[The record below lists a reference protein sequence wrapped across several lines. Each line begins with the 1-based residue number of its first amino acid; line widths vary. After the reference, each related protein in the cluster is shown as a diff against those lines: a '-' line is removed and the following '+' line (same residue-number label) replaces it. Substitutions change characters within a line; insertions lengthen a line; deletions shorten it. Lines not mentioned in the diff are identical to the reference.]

1 MNIFAELSLIIVIA
15 TVIAGV
21 MRILKQP
28 LIMGHILTGILVGP
42 YFLGIFIHKE
52 TVEVFSQLGISILLF
67 IVGLSLS
74 PKIVK
79 EVGKISLITG
89 LGQIVFTTFFGFLIA
104 LAFGYSLV
112 SSLYIALAL
121 TFSSTIITLKLLSD
135 KKDVEKLYGRIVIG
149 LLLVQDLVATIILIV
164 VSTFAGG
171 DNAGLEILFIALKGL
186 AVWILFSIVSS
197 KFLPKL
203 SSFFAKSQEYLFLFS
218 IGWGFGMASLFN
230 LLGFSVEIGALVA
243 GVTLSVS
250 PFAQEMSNKLKPLRD
265 FFLIMFFVL
274 LGSTLEVSNLGSFI
288 VPAIVFSL
296 FVLIVKPM
304 IIVIITGMQ
313 GFNKKTSFNSGLT
326 VAQISEFSLILVLLG
341 LKLGHINQQIVSL
354 VTFVG
359 VVTIAVSS
367 YLILYSDKIYP
378 YFAGYLSIFE
388 RKKTIKEVESIGI
401 YEVILFWCNRVGYD
415 FIRAFKKLGSSFLA
429 VDFNPEIVS
438 TLREKG
444 VNVKYGDAE
453 DPEFLE
459 ELGFESTEIIIS
471 TIPDYETNLFLLK
484 KAKAANRN
492 IVVILISYNLE
503 EAIKLYEHQA
513 TYVIM
518 PHFIGGQFAAELAKK
533 AHSDNTKLLVEREG
547 HIEYL
552 KERRSLG
559 QAHPRWEHH

>member
-79 EVGKISLITG
+79 EVGKISIITG
-89 LGQIVFTTFFGFLIA
+89 LSQIVFTTFFGFLIA
-104 LAFGYSLV
+104 MVFGYSLI
-112 SSLYIALAL
+112 SSFYIAIAL
-121 TFSSTIITLKLLSD
+121 TFSSTIIILKLLSD
-135 KKDVEKLYGRIVIG
+135 KKDIEKLYGRIAIG
-149 LLLVQDLVATIILIV
+149 LLLVQDLVATIVLIV
-164 VSTFAGG
+164 ISTISGG
-171 DNAGLEILFIALKGL
+171 DNAGLEILFTALKGL
-186 AVWILFSIVSS
+186 AVWIVFSIVSV
-197 KFLPKL
+197 KVLPNL
-203 SSFFAKSQEYLFLFS
+203 SGFFAKSQEYLFLFS

-230 LLGFSVEIGALVA
+230 ILGFSVEIGALVA
-243 GVTLSVS
+243 GVTLSIS
-250 PFAQEMSNKLKPLRD
+250 PFAQEISNKLKPLRD
-265 FFLIMFFVL
+265 FFLIMFFIL
-274 LGSTLEVSNLGSFI
+274 LGSSVEISNLGSFI

-296 FVLIVKPM
+296 FVLIGNPLIM
-304 IIVIITGMQ
+304 IIITGMQ
-313 GFNKKTSFNSGLT
+313 GFNKKTSFNAGLT

-341 LKLGHINQQIVSL
+341 LKLGHINQQVVSL
-354 VTFVG
+354 VTLVG
-359 VVTIAVSS
+359 LVTIAVSS
-367 YLILYSDKIYP
+367 YLILYSDRLYT

-388 RKKTIKEVESIGI
+388 RKKTIKEVESIGV
-401 YEVILFWCNRVGYD
+401 YEIVLFGCNRVGYD
-415 FIRAFKKLGSSFLA
+415 FIRAFKKLGSAFLA
-429 VDFNPEIVS
+429 VDFNPEIVER
-438 TLREKG
+438 LKEKR

-453 DPEFLE
+453 DPDFLE
-459 ELGFESTEIIIS
+459 ELGLEHSRILIS
-471 TIPDYETNLFLLK
+471 TIPDFETNLFLLK
-484 KAKAANRN
+484 KAKAANRHM
-492 IVVILISYNLE
+492 IVILISYNLE
-503 EAIKLYEHQA
+503 EAIELYEHQA

-533 AHSDNTKLLVEREG
+533 AHTDNTKLLVEREG

-552 KERRSLG
+552 KERRALG